1 MKKTELAKAASI
13 LGKKGGSATSE
24 KKTKACKANGKL
36 GGWPRG
42 KSRKKISSKEN
53 INDNKKM

>member
-1 MKKTELAKAASI
+1 MKKTELAKAAAI

-24 KKTKACKANGKL
+24 KKTKACKANGKK

-42 KSRKKISSKEN
+42 KLRKKK
-53 INDNKKM
+53 NDKLPKV